1 MCQKPSDYSS
11 SPISLSSLGFG
22 PASDTKTNTEV
33 TGARQAP
40 MGQYDSK
47 LLGSEEVARSTIAF
61 HSKSR
66 TGSRSRRVNRLT
78 FFCRSIFQA

>member
-1 MCQKPSDYSS
+1 
-11 SPISLSSLGFG
+11 
-22 PASDTKTNTEV
+22 
-33 TGARQAP
+33 